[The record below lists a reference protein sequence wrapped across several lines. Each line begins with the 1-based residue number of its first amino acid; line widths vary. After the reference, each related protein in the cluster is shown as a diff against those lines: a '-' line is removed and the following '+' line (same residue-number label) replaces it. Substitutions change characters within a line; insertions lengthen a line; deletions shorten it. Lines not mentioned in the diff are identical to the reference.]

1 MGRTLDAW
9 RCVEYGPLV
18 AITSRR
24 AKALR
29 SRITS
34 QGQITVPKAV
44 RDRLGARPGD
54 ELEFEPRGDGF
65 MLRHR
70 PRLSVLAF
78 AGLASAS
85 AERIPR
91 TAEALDKALEQGR
104 AKEALTQDRRLQDA
118 ERAGRRGRRP

>member
-1 MGRTLDAW
+1 MW
-9 RCVEYGPLV
+9 RYVEYGSLV
-18 AITSRR
+18 AITCSRS
-24 AKALR
+24 KVFR

-54 ELEFEPRGDGF
+54 ELEFEPRGNGF

-78 AGLASAS
+78 AGLATAS
-85 AERIPR
+85 AEGIPP
-91 TAEALDKALEQGR
+91 TAEALDKALQQGR
-104 AKEALTQDRRLQDA
+104 VEEALIRDRRLQDA
-118 ERAGRRGRRP
+118 ERARSRGRRR